1 MELEYEQEAKLIEE
15 MIAYARLGH
24 RVCLLGKGQSMWPLL
39 VDGRD
44 YIFLEAIK
52 KDTELIRGDVVLYQV
67 NGRYILHRIY
77 RVTEHGYE
85 MLGDGNVMVEP
96 PLARENIFLKA
107 VAYERKGKR
116 VLADAWYLQVY
127 ADIWMRI
134 RRFRPWVRRGIRFL
148 KGKERKDC
156 EN

>member
-1 MELEYEQEAKLIEE
+1 MELAYEQEAKLIEE
-15 MIAYARLGH
+15 MIDYARQGH

-44 YIFLEAIK
+44 YIFLESVE
-52 KDTELIRGDVVLYQV
+52 KDTELIRGDVVLYQA

-77 RVTEHGYE
+77 RVTEKGYE

-96 PLARENIFLKA
+96 PLPREQIFLKA

-116 VLADAWYLQVY
+116 VSADAWQLQVY
-127 ADIWMRI
+127 AKVWMRM
-134 RRFRPWVRRGIRFL
+134 RKVRPWIRRGIRFL
-148 KGKERKDC
+148 KGERKR